1 MSFCD
6 YRSVGFIRERLLYKF
21 TFLFKCSFKLERKK
35 EKKSREIFMFCFG
48 SFFHKDKCSTFVVAI
63 PDSGFFPGNMQA
75 FSCKFYIA

>member
-21 TFLFKCSFKLERKK
+21 TFLFKCSFKLERKR
-35 EKKSREIFMFCFG
+35 KKNLVKFLCFFL